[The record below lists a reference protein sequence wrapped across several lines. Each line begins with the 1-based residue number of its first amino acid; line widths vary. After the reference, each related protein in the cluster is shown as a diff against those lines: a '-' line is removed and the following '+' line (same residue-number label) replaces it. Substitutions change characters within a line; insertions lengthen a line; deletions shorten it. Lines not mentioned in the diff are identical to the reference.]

1 MMGKSQWAN
10 GVGVALLVLELLV
23 FALPVTLLDGFGLL
37 MLSRPTGHP
46 DYAPMLVGVLLAS
59 IALVG
64 FWRLAFGFLLD
75 GLTLHGAPRWAR
87 WCTGTGAVLCLGA
100 LLIAGLFNRLNALA
114 FVGVLGL
121 PVMVPLGHMLV
132 VSQRVPT
139 PPPLP

>member
-1 MMGKSQWAN
+1 M
-10 GVGVALLVLELLV
+10 
-23 FALPVTLLDGFGLL
+23 
-37 MLSRPTGHP
+37 
-46 DYAPMLVGVLLAS
+46 
-59 IALVG
+59 
-64 FWRLAFGFLLD
+64 
-75 GLTLHGAPRWAR
+75 
-87 WCTGTGAVLCLGA
+87 LCLGA

>member
-10 GVGVALLVLELLV
+10 GVGVALLVLELLA

-59 IALVG
+59 VALVG

-75 GLTLHGAPRWAR
+75 GLTLHGAPRCAR